1 MNRYLSVFGLA
12 ARSTL
17 VKLIMIIAA
26 MGAVQVGMFI
36 YALNQAEGSVLLENF
51 IKDSKIIYVLGI
63 SFLAYYATLC
73 GVSKNT
79 SNAMMTMHRLMIPER
94 TANWIIVIYN
104 IMALVIFLAAELGI
118 CLALAKVY
126 LNSDI
131 SGQYQHVLF
140 TAFYRSN
147 LLHPLLPME
156 DYVTLANDI
165 LLIISLAVIA
175 AFAQQHHRRGKH
187 DAFSGAAMVIAA
199 LSFLHNS
206 SSPDISR
213 TLILVFMAIYAG
225 IYISKGGAV
234 DEDVV
239 YTESETEE
247 NTEAV

>member
-26 MGAVQVGMFI
+26 MGAVQAGMFI

-63 SFLAYYATLC
+63 GFLAYYATLC

-94 TANWIIVIYN
+94 TANWITVIYN
-104 IMALVIFLAAELGI
+104 IMALVIFLAVELGI

-140 TAFYRSN
+140 TAFYRSD

-165 LLIISLAVIA
+165 LLIISLAVTA
-175 AFAQQHHRRGKH
+175 AFAQQQHRRGKH
-187 DAFSGAAMVIAA
+187 DALSGAAMVIAA
-199 LSFLHNS
+199 LSFLQDS

-225 IYISKGGAV
+225 TYISKGGAV

-247 NTEAV
+247 NAEAV